1 MYYLCATRRY
11 NYKIRDTMKR
21 LFYTLAYVLLV
32 FAFVGCA
39 PEVESVKYPE
49 LNALNNTLWYSY
61 DQTTATYYDVVF
73 ATTDGEMIG
82 YEDAERTKELSREGF
97 EYTFDNVLDVVTVNF
112 DGGARYAGIL
122 VPKGEFQISNI
133 DVYIIQLYGVD
144 ENGEIIYTPEG
155 Q

>member
-1 MYYLCATRRY
+1 M
-11 NYKIRDTMKR
+11 MKR
-21 LFYTLAYVLLV
+21 AFRSLCYALLAV
-32 FAFVGCA
+32 AFVGCD
-39 PEVESVKYPE
+39 PEEEIKSYPE
-49 LNALNNTLWYSY
+49 LQILNNTLWYSY
-61 DQTTATYYDVVF
+61 DQATATYYDVVF

-97 EYTFDNVLDVVTVNF
+97 EYTFDTVLDVVTVNF

-155 Q
+155 QLESSLLFWME